1 MKKMV
6 QEKAH
11 NLGPAPT
18 ITEQDRLDILKY
30 VENEEATVSSF
41 NIFIQ
46 VMFVQQF
53 FSRAMFL
60 TKPV

>member
-1 MKKMV
+1 MV

-11 NLGPAPT
+11 TLGPAPT

-41 NIFIQ
+41 NIFLQ
-46 VMFVQQF
+46 SFSFKHF
-53 FSRAMFL
+53 FL
-60 TKPV
+60 G